1 MGLEQSRAVTYPSNI
16 DDLYES
22 YKERCTPEM
31 IRSNHLNVPKKGKC
45 TMGQRVVQK
54 AVDRIWEYLKE
65 KNITYIKILEPF
77 AGQGIASNIIQKR
90 LNVEI
95 RSTDILDLSKYM
107 DESSY
112 PVEFGL
118 SGVDTVEKYYID
130 GYNTLMMISP
140 PPESAEDNPLYG
152 DYFTIRAWT
161 NVESA
166 KLFIFIGEMGASD
179 GSEGLY
185 DYMINHPIW
194 KLDYRKMLYRCED
207 VVGGPCEKE
216 LFIFVKREPSM

>member
-16 DDLYES
+16 DQLYES
-22 YKERCTPEM
+22 YKERCTAEK
-31 IRSNHLNVPKKGKC
+31 IRSNHLNVPKRGKC

-54 AVDRIWEYLKE
+54 AGDRIWEYIKD
-65 KNITYIKILEPF
+65 KKIIDIKILEPF
-77 AGQGIASNIIQKR
+77 AGQGIATNILQKR

-95 RSTDILDLSKYM
+95 KSTDILDLSMYM

-118 SGVDTVEKYYID
+118 SGVDTVEKYAQD
-130 GYNTLMMISP
+130 GYNTLMMVSP

-161 NVESA
+161 NLESA
-166 KLFIFIGEMGASD
+166 KWFIFIGEMGASD

-185 DYMINHPIW
+185 DYMMNHPIW
-194 KLDYRKMLYRCED
+194 KLDYRKILYSCED
-207 VVGGPCEKE
+207 NVGGRCEKE
-216 LFIFVKREPSM
+216 LFIFVKKVPSM

>member
-1 MGLEQSRAVTYPSNI
+1 MGLEQSRVVIYPSNI

-45 TMGQRVVQK
+45 TMGERVVQK
-54 AVDRIWEYLKE
+54 AGDRIWEYLKE
-65 KNITYIKILEPF
+65 NHLEEVKILEPF
-77 AGQGIASNIIQKR
+77 AGNGVASAIIQKR

-95 RSTDILDLSKYM
+95 KSTDILNLSKYVN
-107 DESSY
+107 ESSY

-118 SGVDTVEKYYID
+118 SGVDTVEKYTQG
-130 GYNTLMMISP
+130 GYNTLMMVSP
-140 PPESAEDNPLYG
+140 PPESSKDNPLYG

-185 DYMINHPIW
+185 SYMMNHPIW
-194 KLDYRKMLYRCED
+194 KLDCRKMLYSCED
-207 VVGGPCEKE
+207 VVGGRCEKE

>member
-1 MGLEQSRAVTYPSNI
+1 MGLEQSRAVTYPPNI

-22 YKERCTPEM
+22 YKERCTAEK
-31 IRSNHLNVPKKGKC
+31 IRSDHLNVPKKGKC

-54 AVDRIWEYLKE
+54 AGDRIWEYLKE
-65 KNITYIKILEPF
+65 KNITDIKILEPF
-77 AGQGIASNIIQKR
+77 AGQGIATNIIQKR

-95 RSTDILDLSKYM
+95 KSYV

-112 PVEFGL
+112 PIEFGL
-118 SGVDTVEKYYID
+118 SGVDTIEKYVQY

-140 PPESAEDNPLYG
+140 PPESLDDNPLYG

-166 KLFIFIGEMGASD
+166 KWFIFIGEMGASD

-194 KLDYRKMLYRCED
+194 KLDFRKILYSCD
-207 VVGGPCEKE
+207 DIVGGPCQKE
-216 LFIFVKREPSM
+216 LFIFVKAAPSM

>member
-1 MGLEQSRAVTYPSNI
+1 MGLEQSRAVTYPPNI

-22 YKERCTPEM
+22 YKERCTAEM

-54 AVDRIWEYLKE
+54 AGDRIWEYLKE
-65 KNITYIKILEPF
+65 KNITDIKILEPF
-77 AGQGIASNIIQKR
+77 AGQGIATNIIQKR

-95 RSTDILDLSKYM
+95 KSTDILDLSKYM
-107 DESSY
+107 DELSY

-118 SGVDTVEKYYID
+118 SGVDTVEKYSQD
-130 GYNTLMMISP
+130 GYNTLMMVSP

-152 DYFTIRAWT
+152 DYFTIREWT

-166 KLFIFIGEMGASD
+166 KWFIFIGEMGASD

-185 DYMINHPIW
+185 DYMMNHPIW
-194 KLDYRKMLYRCED
+194 KVDFRKMLYSCED